1 MKLFPKNVHEEG
13 NKFQFGSFI
22 GDHEALSDLFNLEF
36 ISENVFFFQMQ
47 IKSCITSF
55 GRNVPATASQMPS
68 KVYNIII
75 TYMGKKPWQLFGRLC
90 AKIVIINSNQWVKNH
105 HFHLNCPPFGE

>member
-36 ISENVFFFQMQ
+36 ISENVFFFSKCKLSLALLLLEEMSLQQ
-47 IKSCITSF
+47 LVKCLQKFIILLSHIWARNHDSCLVVC
-55 GRNVPATASQMPS
+55 VP
-68 KVYNIII
+68 K
-75 TYMGKKPWQLFGRLC
+75 L
-90 AKIVIINSNQWVKNH
+90 
-105 HFHLNCPPFGE
+105 